1 VVAPSSVV
9 ENREHRAKGRL
20 VPRWLALLLKVG
32 ITAALISVLLLR
44 IHPSSIV
51 GTLKNFNASAIA
63 LVIVLVAMQAV
74 IAGVRWHFIL
84 RLLDQPIGLAR
95 TIQLFW
101 MGMFFASVLP
111 GGIAGDGVR
120 IWMLHQNSVSVTKAF
135 SSVLL
140 DRVIGLI
147 GLMLLLAADLPFA
160 TEVVPDRATRLLAAT
175 VIAFG
180 VIALLL
186 IPAVVRL
193 PIWLAKNRFVAS
205 LESIGAD
212 LRNLSR
218 SPANL
223 CGLLVVSI
231 LAMLL
236 NALAFY
242 LLLRAASADVHLAD
256 GIALALIVIL
266 SLILPISIGGWGIRE
281 LATVVLFGG
290 IGVPSNAAVAVSL
303 VIGII
308 GIVVSLPGSLVW
320 LKQTQRAQPIEKRVA

>member
-1 VVAPSSVV
+1 M
-9 ENREHRAKGRL
+9 
-20 VPRWLALLLKVG
+20 PRWLALLLKVG

-44 IHPSSIV
+44 IHPTSIV
-51 GTLKNFNASAIA
+51 GALTNFSASAIA
-63 LVIVLVAMQAV
+63 MVIVLVAMQAV
-74 IAGVRWHFIL
+74 IAAVRWHFIL
-84 RLLDQPIGLAR
+84 RLLNQPIGFAR
-95 TIQLFW
+95 TVQLFW

-111 GGIAGDGVR
+111 GGIAGDGARV
-120 IWMLHQNSVSVTKAF
+120 WMLHQNNVSVAKAF

-140 DRVIGLI
+140 DRVV
-147 GLMLLLAADLPFA
+147 GLMGLLLLLAGDLLFA
-160 TEVVPDRATRLLAAT
+160 TATVPGRTTRLLAAA
-175 VIAFG
+175 VIACG

-193 PIWLAKNRFVAS
+193 PTWLAKNHFVAS
-205 LESIGAD
+205 IEPIGAD

-223 CGLLVVSI
+223 CGLLFVSV

-242 LLLRAASADVHLAD
+242 LLLQAASADVHLAD

-303 VIGII
+303 IIGII

-320 LKQTQRAQPIEKRVA
+320 LKRTQQAQPIENRVA